1 MTITNSEI
9 LERVIE
15 VVTDPTLLNTFDLS
29 EEGRRIRFNYEDVRY
44 IVYATGHVTITKDG
58 VEIGMTEAAAD
69 MKALLDTPTYKHRY
83 IPRQFRRK

>member
-15 VVTDPTLLNTFDLS
+15 VVTNPTLLSDFNLS

-44 IVYATGHVTITKDG
+44 IVYATGHVTITKGG
-58 VEIGMTEAAAD
+58 VEIGMTESAAD
-69 MKALLDTPTYKHRY
+69 MKALLDAPTYNHHY
-83 IPRQFRRK
+83 IPKRFRRK